1 MNQFDPNSIYQGR
14 ITNQVLTETKNK
26 DPQFRVSVELTHK
39 LKGKTEAEGIE
50 SLPESLCQTKV
61 IYFSFN
67 TEPKFLE
74 RTFRDLKNLGLT
86 GPNIE
91 VLDPDHPKA
100 LRLEGKRVCLKPRYT
115 PSNDGGPDKDWWNMV
130 FPAERAPK
138 ISSEAIAQF
147 KNLNA
152 SALTTCFAKAGE
164 PQTERLPI

>member
-1 MNQFDPNSIYQGR
+1 MNQFDTNTIYQGR
-14 ITNQVLTETKNK
+14 IVSQLLTETKNK
-26 DPQFRVSVELTHK
+26 DPQFRVSVELTHR

-50 SLPESLCQTKV
+50 PLPEELCQTKV
-61 IYFSFN
+61 VYFSFN

-74 RTFRDLKNLGLT
+74 RTFRDLKQLGLT

-100 LRLEGKRVCLKPRYT
+100 LQLEGKRVCLKPRYS

-138 ISSEAIAQF
+138 ISAEAIAQF
-147 KNLNA
+147 KNLNS
-152 SALTTCFAKAGE
+152 SALINSFAKASE
-164 PQTERLPI
+164 PRVDKLPI